1 MHLPGGGGTG
11 VISGRGVPRSCQNPY
26 PIPDQFI
33 WCCVH
38 YPRQWLVNVYSIP
51 YLHSQSERVFEKD
64 KECCVYSDEIWQIV
78 IPFCWCTIIADHT
91 KPCHIPDKT
100 TLKRKTLPHGT
111 YPYSIDRGVPFPPN
125 TPSPLSAGCTTVTQH
140 LVIVVVVHQEM
151 HLLIAFKTLLSI
163 SAKSMSKYV
172 SLKQLWR
179 RIMAIINTCI
189 WSIYEVKNYFLL
201 INNSSSKYQ
210 SYLTFTVSYLLD
222 FMQLVS
228 SV

>member
-1 MHLPGGGGTG
+1 MYTLSHTYILNLRECSRRTRNA
-11 VISGRGVPRSCQNPY
+11 VFTAMKFDKSSYLSVDALLLQKPY
-26 PIPDQFI
+26 PF
-33 WCCVH
+33 
-38 YPRQWLVNVYSIP
+38 
-51 YLHSQSERVFEKD
+51 
-64 KECCVYSDEIWQIV
+64 
-78 IPFCWCTIIADHT
+78 HT

-140 LVIVVVVHQEM
+140 LVIVVVHQEM
-151 HLLIAFKTLLSI
+151 HILIAFKTLLSI

-189 WSIYEVKNYFLL
+189 WSIYEVKNYFL
-201 INNSSSKYQ
+201 
-210 SYLTFTVSYLLD
+210 
-222 FMQLVS
+222 
-228 SV
+228 